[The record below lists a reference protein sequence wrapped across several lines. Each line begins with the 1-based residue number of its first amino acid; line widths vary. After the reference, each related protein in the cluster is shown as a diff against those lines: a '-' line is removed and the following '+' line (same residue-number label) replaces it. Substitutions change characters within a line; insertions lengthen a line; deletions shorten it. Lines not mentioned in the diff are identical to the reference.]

1 VSGRE
6 EQNIATI
13 TMAGHESHGGHPAT
27 SMTQDSSDSPTLL
40 LKMELVE
47 AIQTG
52 ADAFERFCT
61 LLNRLLSL
69 SRSVAMC
76 GQRVRPPREQS
87 EHRGLLDGQLERHG
101 TASDRA
107 EHLGPL

>member
-40 LKMELVE
+40 LKIELVE
-47 AIQTG
+47 TIQTG
-52 ADAFERFCT
+52 ANAFERFCT

-69 SRSVAMC
+69 SRSVARSR
-76 GQRVRPPREQS
+76 GVRIATTPIP
-87 EHRGLLDGQLERHG
+87 D
-101 TASDRA
+101 A
-107 EHLGPL
+107 EYPAFLPNWY

>member
-1 VSGRE
+1 
-6 EQNIATI
+6 
-13 TMAGHESHGGHPAT
+13 MAGHESHGGHPA
-27 SMTQDSSDSPTLL
+27 SMTQDSSGATL

-69 SRSVAMC
+69 SRSV
-76 GQRVRPPREQS
+76 VRS
-87 EHRGLLDGQLERHG
+87 RGLRTTKRKRDARVNYYAHVPEQE
-101 TASDRA
+101 
-107 EHLGPL
+107 